1 MKSAVIYAASQS
13 KIKPAVVDKVLGTG
27 AYARFQ
33 TVLDAFIEEQTRAYK
48 HEERLS
54 SAWAVSLK
62 KQLQADLAFAEKV
75 SDDYVAFLERVN
87 SSGTANVREGEKIF
101 DVFILAISV
110 LTCVNDVLDD
120 MFDLGIVGLITALE
134 GIGLTIEAN
143 RVQSLLKQLQQEL
156 EKAKKERLEA
166 WAQLI
171 IDVAIAGTLAFAG
184 PLGWLT
190 LGAVGLGQMVADT
203 YLGPATSD
211 AATWGSRGNTT
222 IGTAV
227 SASEKYLQA
236 SSKVSKVAKNTGR
249 VLVVV
254 GFVFDA
260 NEILVGYS
268 NVDGLK
274 KLMAEA
280 KKAHDNLIVKIKRAS
295 STFSALKRKLMEL
308 HKQVEKQ
315 GKGWT
320 AQTRQT
326 LEDEMRRSG
335 YRPRI

>member
-1 MKSAVIYAASQS
+1 M
-13 KIKPAVVDKVLGTG
+13 IKPEVVDKVLGTG
-27 AYARFQ
+27 AYARWQ
-33 TVLDAFIEEQTRAYK
+33 KILDAFVDEQTRAYK
-48 HEERLS
+48 NEEKYS
-54 SAWAVSLK
+54 SAWAASLK
-62 KQLQADLAFAEKV
+62 KQLQADLAFAERV
-75 SDDYVAFLERVN
+75 SDDYVAFLERVS
-87 SSGTANVREGEKIF
+87 SSGTANVREGEKIL
-101 DVFILAISV
+101 DVFVLAISV

-120 MFDLGIVGLITALE
+120 MFDLGIVALITALE
-134 GIGLTIEAN
+134 GFGLVTEAN
-143 RVQSLLKQLQQEL
+143 RVQLLLKQLQQEL
-156 EKAKKERLEA
+156 EKAKREVKEA
-166 WAQLI
+166 WAQLG
-171 IDVAIAGTLAFAG
+171 IDFVVAGALACAG

-236 SSKVSKVAKNTGR
+236 SSKVSKVAKPAGR
-249 VLVVV
+249 VIVVV

-260 NEILVGYS
+260 NEIAVGYR

-274 KLMAEA
+274 RLMAEA
-280 KKAHDNLIVKIKRAS
+280 KKAHDNLIVKIKRVS
-295 STFSALKRKLMEL
+295 STFSALALKFVEL
-308 HKQVEKQ
+308 RKQVEKR

-320 AQTRQT
+320 AQTRET